1 MNPDYR
7 KGNEKEKEYVYVVV
21 IDYYINGEKDRYCL
35 VYKELDR
42 AKCELRYQYREFLSD
57 YEKLINRGRY
67 ISETNLFD
75 SPEIR
80 DSSSNYEFSIYEKDN
95 YANNHMHGYIVKSE
109 IIER

>member
-1 MNPDYR
+1 MHPDYK

-21 IDYYINGEKDRYCL
+21 VDYYLNGEKDRYCF

-42 AKCELRYQYREFLSD
+42 AKCELKYQYREFLDD

-75 SPEIR
+75 SSE
-80 DSSSNYEFSIYEKDN
+80 SSNYEFSIYEKDN
-95 YANNHMHGYIVKSE
+95 YANNHMHGYIVKE
-109 IIER
+109 AIRER